1 MACIDNQT
9 SKLKSQYFFSKHI
22 FMERYMTKIMRQSQ
36 IPSLQY
42 FKKNLTSSDTFLWIE
57 FNCLNDLVPPLTDWL
72 HLTTQSLKFNPF
84 NHFTSAKMF
93 LQTLMG
99 QKAEPATEQRG
110 GFEYETLRVVV
121 QHLKHKPT
129 APYLL
134 LVSFFF
140 LPDGFKYINAK
151 KKNQRL

>member
-1 MACIDNQT
+1 
-9 SKLKSQYFFSKHI
+9 
-22 FMERYMTKIMRQSQ
+22 MTKIMRQSQ

-151 KKNQRL
+151 KKNQRLYQLCYFICFQVVH